1 MERCFSRLFF
11 AINCAVISGSV
22 FASQVDKNA
31 HVQAPWLSTGD
42 YSLENTQLPEWEL
55 NHRKAV
61 LETGIEAGIHSN
73 IDMHSTFPYMLSP
86 LSDSINRLIV
96 EGTQKKAGGAGGN
109 EKLGL
114 TCYSPSADSMLLC
127 QTYESLVDSVTYA
140 NNGSQVLFGDTSDNA
155 IFAEFDGY
163 PFIVTQVDDTCYLEN
178 DYVTTI
184 KYDINGSNDTAYGYD
199 CSSSVEH
206 FGQREV
212 DAIYYDFFSFS
223 PENDAHFYG
232 GVVMQ
237 MYHSYLDDLFP
248 EQKAQNPNSP
258 DCPVDNQ
265 GQPNGDYCLKRLSQ
279 RAHALGVTGGHM
291 DDANWDGEYVNYGN
305 GQWAGRFYSLTTID
319 LVAHESM
326 HALSE
331 WNGDLDSTGQAGA
344 IGEGLGDISAIA
356 ANQYF
361 ESHLLGEQSDN
372 YQSST
377 GYQNKRDNEW
387 AYAWDI
393 YVNNELMRI
402 FELPSFDGNSIEDAR
417 EYSSSNSKHY
427 NGGVLRKLFYE
438 LVVSEGWSHEQ
449 AFKLF
454 LGANVSCFTPSVTFD
469 QMGACLLDQVDKVF
483 SSGEVDSHK
492 VALDERLHRL
502 GIFAS
507 NSQINALSFTQN
519 KHYDHSEYWISP
531 SIDVTDIEEIRV
543 DWGDGTRVNWS
554 VNDINGS
561 NIEDMLTGEHLYA
574 TGAKHVNFSLNVL
587 KKDGTLLQGLSQDY
601 IHSSPLLCTP
611 TIHNPNGEVSQFTF
625 MGQTYAM
632 SNTGYRYVDAR
643 HLTLPTN
650 NQSPISIEGNFTGK
664 NISVFAD
671 INRNGYFDRDE
682 LLAEEKPM
690 VDGMPTLAGLA
701 DIEAGPILLRV
712 VLDEYT
718 TWGCSSVSKGMAF
731 DILTTLEAA
740 ATPPTADFSYEIT
753 GATSV
758 QFNAVTEG
766 VDDSRNP
773 EFTWSYQQT
782 GQSAVSMGQG
792 ESISYDFSQSG
803 TYSVNLTVVYDDGLQ
818 DTRTQDLVLGGIC
831 FPEKSSSFDEESEFI
846 NALTYSGP
854 WSGSL
859 NSSGRNP
866 VAYIDHDVGDYM
878 DGYEGY
884 PLTISLYTDT
894 MSRSAATS
902 IIQMGR
908 LRTTIWVDLN
918 HNGIFEQDESYV
930 NESADDFSSQ
940 WYSYRLYRIKSEHTL
955 TINQN
960 TDNGGANE
968 LPLKVR
974 VKLENIAS
982 GSFSDTAGTNACSRI
997 ENGEVEDFD
1006 LYVDPR

>member
-22 FASQVDKNA
+22 FASQGDQSVNV
-31 HVQAPWLSTGD
+31 HGSWLSTGA
-42 YSLENTQLPEWEL
+42 YSLENPKLPEWEL

-61 LETGIEAGIHSN
+61 LEKTIKAGFQTR
-73 IDMHSTFPYMLSP
+73 IDRSVNSP
-86 LSDSINRLIV
+86 LVLASLSNSINALV
-96 EGTQKKAGGAGGN
+96 DEGTQIKAGGAGGN

-114 TCYSPSADSMLLC
+114 TCYSPSADSMMLC

-140 NNGSQVLFGDTSDNA
+140 NNGSQVLFGDNSDNA

-163 PFIVTQVDDTCYLEN
+163 PFIVTQVGDTCYLEN

-199 CSSSVEH
+199 CSSGVEH

-248 EQKAQNPNSP
+248 NQKAQNPNSP
-258 DCPVDNQ
+258 DCPVNAQ

-361 ESHLLGEQSDN
+361 ETHLLGDQTDN

-417 EYSSSNSKHY
+417 EYSSGNSKHH

-438 LVVSEGWSHEQ
+438 LVASEGWTHEQ

-483 SSGEVDSHK
+483 SSAEVGAQTA
-492 VALDERLHRL
+492 ALDERLHRL

-531 SIDVTDIEEIRV
+531 SIDVTDIEEVRV

-554 VNDINGS
+554 VNDNNGS
-561 NIEDMLTGEHLYA
+561 NIEDMLTGEHLYTA
-574 TGAKHVNFSLNVL
+574 GAKHVNFSLSVL

-611 TIHNPNGEVSQFTF
+611 TVHNPNGEVSQFTF
-625 MGQTYAM
+625 MGQAYAM
-632 SNTGYRYVDAR
+632 SNLGYRYLDAR

-650 NQSPISIEGNFTGK
+650 HSSPITIEGSFTGK

-690 VDGMPTLAGLA
+690 VDGTPTLAGLA
-701 DIEAGPILLRV
+701 DIDAGPILLRV

-718 TWGCSSVSKGMAF
+718 AWGCSGVSKGMAF

-766 VDDSRNP
+766 LDNSRNP

-803 TYSVNLTVVYDDGLQ
+803 TYSVNLTIAYDDGLQ

-831 FPEKSSSFDEESEFI
+831 IPSKASDFDSDSYYIDKLEYTG
-846 NALTYSGP
+846 TYSGAV
-854 WSGSL
+854 
-859 NSSGRNP
+859 NSSGRFP
-866 VAYIDHDVGDYM
+866 GAYNDHDISDYM
-878 DGYEGY
+878 EGY
-884 PLTISLYTDT
+884 QNQNLILNVYTNAMSESRARGLKWRHGIRTTLWVDFNRNGTFESSEHAAANDLSIECESFNSCQIKSTISMP
-894 MSRSAATS
+894 MSESTF
-902 IIQMGR
+902 
-908 LRTTIWVDLN
+908 N
-918 HNGIFEQDESYV
+918 NGQ
-930 NESADDFSSQ
+930 NETPF
-940 WYSYRLYRIKSEHTL
+940 KT
-955 TINQN
+955 
-960 TDNGGANE
+960 
-968 LPLKVR
+968 R
-974 VKLENIAS
+974 VKMEYDYW
-982 GSFSDTAGTNACSRI
+982 GDFYEEQGKNACNEIIS
-997 ENGEVEDFD
+997 GEVEDQD
-1006 LYVDPR
+1006 LYVDPI